1 MERSKLKLTVIL
13 LLAILNVVLLGKI
26 VAQDQASRAYAETG
40 RTQAVVYLQNNGIGV
55 QEAAVPW
62 ESGLRNKPAAELVLN
77 GDQLPEGKLPQAYDI
92 LELRGAETLLTQF
105 VVGLA
110 SLGETCTVI
119 REIQEGYWYS
129 SDGKQALLTPVWR
142 VVTDRGSYL
151 LDGNTGT
158 LRHLYE

>member
-26 VAQDQASRAYAETG
+26 LAQDRASRDYTETG
-40 RTQAVVYLQNNGIGV
+40 RSQAVIYLQNNGIRV

-62 ESGLRNKPAAELVLN
+62 ESGLRGKSAAELVLN
-77 GDQLPEGKLPQAYDI
+77 GDQLPEGKLPPSYDI

-105 VVGLA
+105 VVGLGY
-110 SLGETCTVI
+110 LGESCTAI

-129 SDGKQALLTPVWR
+129 SDGQQALLTPVWR
-142 VVTDRGSYL
+142 IETDQGRYL

-158 LRHLYE
+158 LRHIYE